1 MLILDGAH
9 LVLPDRVLSPG
20 RLVIDGDRIVEVGPG
35 RDDGP
40 LAGLWVVPGFIDV
53 HVHGLLGTDVLDATD
68 SVRKVA
74 ERMPRF
80 GCTSFTPTTFAC
92 PPAAIERLAIAIEDA
107 MSRNSAQ
114 ASVHGI
120 GPARSRSAP
129 SRSSIV

>member
-1 MLILDGAH
+1 MGAEDLEEGAH

-68 SVRKVA
+68 SVGKVA

-92 PPAAIERLAIAIEDA
+92 PPAAIERLVCAPTMRRAI
-107 MSRNSAQ
+107 MLR
-114 ASVHGI
+114 
-120 GPARSRSAP
+120 PRLSAP
-129 SRSSIV
+129 RM